1 MCIFCDMEVL
11 NMGKSKEDK
20 ALEKAYEDL
29 KRFER
34 NKHKDRNDLLTFF
47 VGLLMFGGGLFMILQ
62 NVEVSSGWGGFGGS
76 FFRIGSYS
84 LPNGLIMLPIII
96 GIGMLFVMDRKIF
109 GGIVLSLGIVIF
121 LLSIIM
127 SVHLHWLRTSAYV
140 FVIMFGLVAA
150 GGGMMMRVLF
160 RKD

>member
-1 MCIFCDMEVL
+1 
-11 NMGKSKEDK
+11 MGKSKEDK

-29 KRFER
+29 RRFER
-34 NKHKDRNDLLTFF
+34 DKNKNRNDLLRFF

-62 NVEVSSGWGGFGGS
+62 NVDVTSGWGGFGGS

-109 GGIVLSLGIVIF
+109 GWIVLSLGIVIL

-127 SVHLHWLRTSAYV
+127 SVHLHWRTSNAYV
-140 FVIMFGLVAA
+140 FLVMFGLVAA
-150 GGGMMMRVLF
+150 GGGMMLRELF
-160 RKD
+160 KKD

>member
-1 MCIFCDMEVL
+1 
-11 NMGKSKEDK
+11 MGKTKEDK

-29 KRFER
+29 RRFER
-34 NKHKDRNDLLTFF
+34 EKNKNRNDLLTFF

-62 NVEVSSGWGGFGGS
+62 NVDVTSGWGGFGGS
-76 FFRIGSYS
+76 FFRIGAYS

-109 GGIVLSLGIVIF
+109 GWIVLSLGIVIL

-127 SVHLHWLRTSAYV
+127 SVHLHWRTTNAYV
-140 FVIMFGLVAA
+140 FIVMFGLVAA
-150 GGGMMMRVLF
+150 GGGMMLRELF
-160 RKD
+160 KKD

>member
-1 MCIFCDMEVL
+1 
-11 NMGKSKEDK
+11 MGKSKEDK

-29 KRFER
+29 RRFER
-34 NKHKDRNDLLTFF
+34 DKNKNRNDLLRFF

-62 NVEVSSGWGGFGGS
+62 NVDVTSGWGGFGGS
-76 FFRIGSYS
+76 FFRIGSYA

-109 GGIVLSLGIVIF
+109 GWIVLSLGIVIL

-127 SVHLHWLRTSAYV
+127 SVHLHWRTSNAYV
-140 FVIMFGLVAA
+140 FLVMFGLVAA
-150 GGGMMMRVLF
+150 GGGMMLRELF
-160 RKD
+160 KKD